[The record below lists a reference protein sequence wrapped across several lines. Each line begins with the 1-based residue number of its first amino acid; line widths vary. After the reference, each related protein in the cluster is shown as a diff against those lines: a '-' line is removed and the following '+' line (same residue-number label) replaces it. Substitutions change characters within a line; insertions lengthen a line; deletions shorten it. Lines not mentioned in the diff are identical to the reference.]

1 MSEVYE
7 NDDSILAR
15 LSLEFVDAARDQLDD
30 IDAKIEQFEKGEA
43 EANDALLFIQR
54 EVHNIKGQGAT
65 FGFPLTG
72 RIAHMLEDFLINANG
87 IRENNLIHIR
97 FYLDHMANLLSL
109 GKSEDET
116 ETQELL
122 NSLPIGHEISLSTQ
136 KIHTVNVLLV
146 MPPGTQRK
154 MIALELLSCGFRV
167 MRAYDCNEAL

>member
-97 FYLDHMANLLSL
+97 FFWTIWQICFLSASPKMKQKLKSFSIPYQL
-109 GKSEDET
+109 GTK
-116 ETQELL
+116 
-122 NSLPIGHEISLSTQ
+122 
-136 KIHTVNVLLV
+136 
-146 MPPGTQRK
+146 
-154 MIALELLSCGFRV
+154 
-167 MRAYDCNEAL
+167 